1 MGENHDMVD
10 EDFADESGRLG
21 LADDLAVGLVGPT
34 RRSYWVV
41 EGRLAAGA
49 YPGKAGRGDREHVPE
64 VLEQLLN
71 AGIDTFVNL
80 TQDDPSVFP
89 HGTDIHLTRYHRAVD
104 GRAEVLACPIPD
116 MGVPYGGEEE
126 LVGILDVLD
135 EALAAGGNAYV
146 HCWGGLGRTGTV
158 VGCWLARHGYGHG
171 GEVLSMLDDLR
182 LGDLDA
188 GDRSSPQAPDQVAM
202 VVGWEAGR

>member
-1 MGENHDMVD
+1 MAEMTGYRDGSGE
-10 EDFADESGRLG
+10 AWQ
-21 LADDLAVGLVGPT
+21 LAEGVLGPT
-34 RRSYWVV
+34 HRSYWVV

-64 VLEQLLN
+64 VLEQLLH

-80 TQDDPSVFP
+80 TQDDRDVFP
-89 HGTDIHLTRYHRAVD
+89 HGTDVHLTRYHPAVA

-116 MGVPYGGEEE
+116 MGVPYGGEDE
-126 LVGILDVLD
+126 LAGILDVLD
-135 EALAAGGNAYV
+135 ESLAAGGTAYV

-158 VGCWLARHGYGHG
+158 IGCWLARHGYAVGSD
-171 GEVLSMLDDLR
+171 VFALLDDLR

-188 GDRSSPQAPDQVAM
+188 SYRESPQTAAQKAL
-202 VVGWEAGR
+202 VVGWEVGR

>member
-1 MGENHDMVD
+1 MAEMTGFRDGSGE
-10 EDFADESGRLG
+10 AWP
-21 LADDLAVGLVGPT
+21 LARFVPGPT

-64 VLEQLLN
+64 VLQELLD

-80 TQDDPSVFP
+80 TQDDPDVFP
-89 HGTDIHLTRYHRAVD
+89 YGTDVHLTRYHGAVD

-116 MGVPYGGEEE
+116 MGVPDGGPVE

-135 EALAAGGNAYV
+135 EALAAGGTAYV

-158 VGCWLARHGYGHG
+158 VGCWLARHGYASGRDVL
-171 GEVLSMLDDLR
+171 EVLTDLR

-188 GDRSSPQAPDQVAM
+188 GHRESPQTRDQERM
-202 VVGWEAGR
+202 VVEWEAGR